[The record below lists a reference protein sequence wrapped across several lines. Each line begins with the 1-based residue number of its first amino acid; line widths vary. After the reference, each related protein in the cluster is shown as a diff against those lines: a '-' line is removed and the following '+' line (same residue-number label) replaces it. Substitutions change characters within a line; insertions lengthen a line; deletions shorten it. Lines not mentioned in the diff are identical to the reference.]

1 MPGFCQNRNKIVIVV
16 SNAAAWRSVIA
27 CPQNSYDGSR
37 KHNIF
42 QFIVDGGLS
51 MGLHRL
57 FQIHDQRTAHS
68 RTESMANANA
78 RITIDRP

>member
-1 MPGFCQNRNKIVIVV
+1 
-16 SNAAAWRSVIA
+16 
-27 CPQNSYDGSR
+27 
-37 KHNIF
+37 
-42 QFIVDGGLS
+42 